1 MCSLEDDSSVP
12 LDRLEAE
19 ITTLAG
25 HLNAATCRWLSLVGE
40 FDRREGWAAWGCRSC
55 AQWLSWR
62 CGVTPGTAREQ
73 TRVARALDD
82 LPGIRAAF
90 AEGRLSYSQAR
101 ALTRVATSELEDD
114 LLELA
119 RHATGGQ
126 LERLVRGYRSAAAQL
141 DVANRA
147 HAGRYLL
154 YHHDHDGSLIIEA
167 RLTADEG
174 ELVLAALGAAAEGL
188 EGSRPADDSAETPS
202 PRADTPRADAD
213 PAHDVSAETPP
224 PRTDSPRPDA
234 DADADA
240 DAHAHAHADEVPAE
254 TPSPPHARADALV
267 ALAETTLQHGPSPR
281 AGGHRHQI
289 LLLVDHETLRA
300 DAPGRCEVGEG
311 EPLAPETARRLACD
325 ASVVPVRTRGGRPLD
340 VGRRT
345 RSIPPH
351 IRRALT
357 ARDGGC
363 RFPGCG
369 QRRFVDAHHIVHWSR
384 GGATNL
390 RNLVLLCRHH
400 HRLLHEGGC
409 TIHPRAGGL
418 AFHRPNG
425 ERIPDRHR
433 PPTGDGE
440 HVRRAGRSLGLGID
454 AETTVPRW
462 AGDPLDAGLATELL
476 LWRAAHRPEAAIA
489 AAA

>member
-154 YHHDHDGSLIIEA
+154 YHHDHDGSLVIEA

-188 EGSRPADDSAETPS
+188 QGSRPADGSAETPS
-202 PRADTPRADAD
+202 PRAD
-213 PAHDVSAETPP
+213 
-224 PRTDSPRPDA
+224 SPRA

-240 DAHAHAHADEVPAE
+240 VPAE

-281 AGGHRHQI
+281 AGGNRHQI

-311 EPLAPETARRLACD
+311 EPLAPETARRLSCD
-325 ASVVPVRTRGGRPLD
+325 ASVVPVAPAAAARSTLGAAPGASHRISVERSPRATAAAAFRGAVSGGSSTPTTSCTGPAAARPTSATSSSSAATITASSTRGAAPSTPAPAGSPSIDRTASESRTAIDPDRRRRACSPCRPLPRPGHRRRDDGPAVGGRPTRRRPCD
-340 VGRRT
+340 RAPAVAGGAPPRGRDRSRSLTTPQPGGTRT
-345 RSIPPH
+345 R
-351 IRRALT
+351 
-357 ARDGGC
+357 
-363 RFPGCG
+363 
-369 QRRFVDAHHIVHWSR
+369 
-384 GGATNL
+384 
-390 RNLVLLCRHH
+390 
-400 HRLLHEGGC
+400 
-409 TIHPRAGGL
+409 
-418 AFHRPNG
+418 
-425 ERIPDRHR
+425 
-433 PPTGDGE
+433 
-440 HVRRAGRSLGLGID
+440 
-454 AETTVPRW
+454 
-462 AGDPLDAGLATELL
+462 
-476 LWRAAHRPEAAIA
+476 
-489 AAA
+489 